1 MPHGVRAQL
10 GGDQR
15 QRLVDLTVVGVAP
28 GAQAVR
34 DEQPRQ
40 PGSPWGRGERHR
52 ALAGPRGAGGG
63 ESGVC
68 MRPTWRP
75 GRACHQERR
84 LYGRALCTAARCAR
98 PPGRG
103 GGVARE
109 RCRTAGSAPAAPLPK
124 LREDRLLTGGDVTVH
139 GGHALRV
146 YSQGL
151 YARGRTCARSAPP
164 KGCRRNWYGPHRP
177 WPRCANGA
185 HAGAVAGPPPGSYVR
200 RCGGSAGG
208 PGACPRTERGRRPDA
223 RGGTRGGSA
232 AFVLQPSRSAQRV
245 VTFSWAASAS
255 APSTLKV
262 RRWPWTSW
270 KASFRAL

>member
-28 GAQAVR
+28 GAQAGR

-40 PGSPWGRGERHR
+40 PGAPWGRGERHR

-68 MRPTWRP
+68 MRPAWRP

-177 WPRCANGA
+177 WPRCANAPTRAPWRARPPARTYGVA
-185 HAGAVAGPPPGSYVR
+185 AGAREGQVRVPGLSGDDGRMPAAGRGAGVRRSSFSRPDRRRGWSPSRGPPPL
-200 RCGGSAGG
+200 
-208 PGACPRTERGRRPDA
+208 RRP
-223 RGGTRGGSA
+223 
-232 AFVLQPSRSAQRV
+232 P
-245 VTFSWAASAS
+245 
-255 APSTLKV
+255 P
-262 RRWPWTSW
+262 
-270 KASFRAL
+270 